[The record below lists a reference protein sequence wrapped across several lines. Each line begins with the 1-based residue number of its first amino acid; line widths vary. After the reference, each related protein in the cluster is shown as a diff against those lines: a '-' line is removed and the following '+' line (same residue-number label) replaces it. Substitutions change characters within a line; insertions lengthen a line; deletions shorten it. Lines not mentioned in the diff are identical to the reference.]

1 MTNFPSQ
8 PRMLTTG
15 WLTQMLRLAG
25 QLTDEQEI
33 HAFAIQSIGDGVSML
48 GQVVRVE
55 LVYKDDSLGGPSSL
69 VIKFA
74 SEDEGRRAVGMEL
87 RGYEWEVT
95 FYTQIAGSVEVPKPA
110 CYFAA
115 VGKESG
121 NYIVVLEDMRRYRA
135 GDQLVGVGRH
145 ETKRVID
152 ALLPLHVAF
161 WGKTDQAFL
170 RDVMHVDTTWME
182 QYMKSVEGSWRN
194 CITQFGYCIPAEVA
208 RSVAD
213 YVGGLRRLHKLMG
226 DRTQTL
232 VHGDPRLDNIMFNEG
247 IQGPPVVLLDW
258 QTLMINNPLH
268 DLALILSMSA
278 TIEIRRSI
286 EDEMVHYYHSKLVE
300 LGVTGYKLEQCYED
314 YDLAVLYLMSVGLV
328 MGGFQPA
335 NERGRR
341 LAEEVLRR
349 SCAAVVDR
357 GLLVRIPAKS

>member
-1 MTNFPSQ
+1 M
-8 PRMLTTG
+8 
-15 WLTQMLRLAG
+15 
-25 QLTDEQEI
+25 
-33 HAFAIQSIGDGVSML
+33 V
-48 GQVVRVE
+48 
-55 LVYKDDSLGGPSSL
+55 
-69 VIKFA
+69 
-74 SEDEGRRAVGMEL
+74 L
-87 RGYEWEVT
+87 RGHEQEVT
-95 FYTQIAGSVEVPKPA
+95 FYNEIAGSVGVPKPA

-115 VGKESG
+115 VVKESG
-121 NYIVVLEDMRRYRA
+121 EYIIVLEDMRRYRA
-135 GDQLVGVGRH
+135 GDQLAGIALH

-152 ALLPLHVAF
+152 ALVPLHVAF
-161 WGKTDQAFL
+161 WGNTDQDLL
-170 RDVMHVDTTWME
+170 RDVMHVDTIWME

-194 CITQFGYCIPAEVA
+194 CVTQFGYCIPAEVA

-213 YVGGLRRLHKLMG
+213 YVGGLRCLHKMMG

-247 IQGPPVVLLDW
+247 AQGTSVVLLDW
-258 QTLMINNPLH
+258 QTLLINNPLH

-300 LGVTGYKLEQCYED
+300 LGITGYKLEQCYED

-357 GLLVRIPAKS
+357 GLLAHIPAKS